1 MLATIAQSARIRVS
15 IRRML
20 VVSVSLLAL
29 ASPLQAQSGRGGGQ
43 RARSGPGTG
52 NVDEHLV
59 PWKFLPTGAE
69 TVKGPVVVYWLPASL
84 DEVKRSPLLT
94 SQALLEDSTRCVE
107 LDIVVPGDAATIEKL
122 GATGKLPMALIIDKD
137 GRVIR
142 QVNNTRGVLR
152 PQSVEQM
159 VSEELNARD
168 DEVFRQLTEAKKR
181 ASAGEKEKA
190 IDLYKK
196 IWDDR
201 CLYPLV
207 GAEAQ
212 HALKDFG
219 VIVKETIVPP
229 PADPSLKVTTPTT
242 TTRH

>member
-1 MLATIAQSARIRVS
+1 MIE
-15 IRRML
+15 RRSL
-20 VVSVSLLAL
+20 VVSIVLLAL
-29 ASPLQAQSGRGGGQ
+29 AATLCAQSRGGQ
-43 RARSGPGTG
+43 RGRSGPGSG
-52 NVDEHLV
+52 NPDEHLV
-59 PWKFLPTGAE
+59 PWKFLPKGAE
-69 TVKGPVVVYWLPASL
+69 LAKGPVVVVWLPASL

-94 SQALLEDSTRCVE
+94 SHALLEDTARCVE
-107 LDIVVPGDAATIEKL
+107 LDIVDPGDAATIEKL
-122 GATGKLPMALIIDKD
+122 GATGRLPLALIIDKD

-142 QVNNTRGVLR
+142 QINNTR
-152 PQSVEQM
+152 PHSVEQM
-159 VSEELNARD
+159 LSEELNARD
-168 DEVFRQLTEAKKR
+168 DEVFRQLNEAKRR
-181 ASAGEKEKA
+181 ASVGEKEKA

-219 VIVKETIVPP
+219 VIVKETVAPP
-229 PADPSLKVTTPTT
+229 PADPSLKVATPTT

>member
-1 MLATIAQSARIRVS
+1 MFVIV
-15 IRRML
+15 RRSL
-20 VVSVSLLAL
+20 VVSMVLLAL
-29 ASPLQAQSGRGGGQ
+29 AASLCAQSRGGQ
-43 RARSGPGTG
+43 RGRSGPGSG
-52 NVDEHLV
+52 NPDEHLV
-59 PWKFLPTGAE
+59 PWKFLPKGAE
-69 TVKGPVVVYWLPASL
+69 LVKGPVVVYWLPASL

-94 SQALLEDSTRCVE
+94 SHALLEDTARCVE
-107 LDIVVPGDAATIEKL
+107 LDIVDPGDAATIEKL
-122 GATGKLPMALIIDKD
+122 GATGKLPMALIVDKD

-142 QVNNTRGVLR
+142 QVNNTR
-152 PQSVEQM
+152 PHSVEQM
-159 VSEELNARD
+159 LSEELNARD
-168 DEVFRQLTEAKKR
+168 DEVFRALNEAKKM
-181 ASAGEKEKA
+181 ASAGEKERA

-219 VIVKETIVPP
+219 VIVKETVAPP

-242 TTRH
+242 ATRH

>member
-1 MLATIAQSARIRVS
+1 M
-15 IRRML
+15 
-20 VVSVSLLAL
+20 
-29 ASPLQAQSGRGGGQ
+29 
-43 RARSGPGTG
+43 
-52 NVDEHLV
+52 
-59 PWKFLPTGAE
+59 PWKFLPRGAE
-69 TVKGPVVVYWLPASL
+69 LDKGQVVIYWLPASL

-94 SQALLEDSTRCVE
+94 SHALLEDTARCVG
-107 LDIVVPGDAATIEKL
+107 LQIVVPDDAATIEKL
-122 GATGKLPMALIIDKD
+122 GATGKLPMALIIDQD

-159 VSEELNARD
+159 VSDELNARD
-168 DEVFRQLTEAKKR
+168 DEVFRELTEAKKR

-212 HALKDFG
+212 HALKGFG
-219 VIVKETIVPP
+219 VIVKETVAPP
-229 PADPSLKVTTPTT
+229 PADPNLQVMTPTT

>member
-1 MLATIAQSARIRVS
+1 MIE
-15 IRRML
+15 RRSL
-20 VVSVSLLAL
+20 VVSMVLLAL
-29 ASPLQAQSGRGGGQ
+29 AASLGAQSRGGGQ
-43 RARSGPGTG
+43 RGRSGPGSG
-52 NVDEHLV
+52 NPDEHLV
-59 PWKFLPTGAE
+59 PWKFLPKGAE
-69 TVKGPVVVYWLPASL
+69 LVKGPVVVYWLPASL

-94 SQALLEDSTRCVE
+94 SHALLEDSARCVE
-107 LDIVVPGDAATIEKL
+107 LDIVDPGDAATIEKL
-122 GATGKLPMALIIDKD
+122 GATGKLPMALIIDQD
-137 GRVIR
+137 SRVIR
-142 QVNNTRGVLR
+142 QVNNTHAVLR
-152 PQSVEQM
+152 PQSVEQL

-168 DEVFRQLTEAKKR
+168 DEVFRRLTEAKKM

-212 HALKDFG
+212 HALKDLG
-219 VIVKETIVPP
+219 VIVMQTVAPP

>member
-1 MLATIAQSARIRVS
+1 MLMIE
-15 IRRML
+15 RRSL
-20 VVSVSLLAL
+20 VVSMVLLAL
-29 ASPLQAQSGRGGGQ
+29 AVSLCAQSRGGQ
-43 RARSGPGTG
+43 RGRSGPGSG
-52 NVDEHLV
+52 NPDEHLV
-59 PWKFLPTGAE
+59 PWKFLPKGAE
-69 TVKGPVVVYWLPASL
+69 LVKGPVVVYWLPASL
-84 DEVKRSPLLT
+84 DEVKRSPLL
-94 SQALLEDSTRCVE
+94 SSHALLEDSARCVG
-107 LDIVVPGDAATIEKL
+107 LDIVVPGDSETIEKL

-142 QVNNTRGVLR
+142 QVNNTRAVLR

-168 DEVFRQLTEAKKR
+168 DEVFRELTEAKKR

-207 GAEAQ
+207 AAEAQ

-219 VIVKETIVPP
+219 VIVKETFTPP
-229 PADPSLKVTTPTT
+229 PADPNLQVTTPTT